1 MPNTPA
7 APDDHAVTTLYE
19 IFLAGE
25 YAAVQRLIDESAMAP
40 TTGDRVNLM
49 RMIGSEIDHFDV
61 LAGQVTAAGGS
72 VDGAVARH
80 VAVFDKYHRVTTPS
94 NWLEVLVKLYIGD
107 SMVADFFAELGQAL
121 PEPVRGVVAQV
132 MAHTVSSDWARDE
145 VRAAVEADPAVAAP
159 LALWGRRLLG
169 EAITHMQWV
178 LAEDDAVTDLLFTGT
193 GSLSNAAGF
202 FDTMAGR
209 HSERMAAMS
218 LA

>member
-7 APDDHAVTTLYE
+7 TPEDRAVATLYE

-25 YAAVQRLIDESAMAP
+25 YAAVQRLIEESAMAP
-40 TTGDRVNLM
+40 TTADRVNVM
-49 RMIGSEIDHFDV
+49 RMLGSEIDHFDV
-61 LAGQVTAAGGS
+61 LAQQVSAVGEV
-72 VDGAVARH
+72 VDRAVARH
-80 VAVFDKYHRVTTPS
+80 VGVFEKYHRVTTPS

-107 SMVADFFAELGQAL
+107 AMVADFFAEVGQTM
-121 PEPVRGVVAQV
+121 PEPARGVISGV

-145 VRAAVEADPAVAAP
+145 VRAAVRADPAVAAP

-178 LAEDDAVTDLLFTGT
+178 LAEDDAVTDLLFAGT
-193 GSLSNAAGF
+193 GSLTNAAAF
-202 FDTMAGR
+202 FDTMAQR
-209 HSERMAAMS
+209 HSERMAAMG